1 MENKQFYYYDVY
13 GQKARSN
20 IFFPQLLPSGQSFDD
35 PDIEIVM
42 EDTDISSESEKELYV
57 DGRSYGKTENG
68 IWFVNQ
74 AGKFSIETK
83 DNVTRLYCA
92 RYCDIHESIIR
103 SFFLGNCIAIAL
115 TQRNFI
121 PLHGSSLIYKGKTIL
136 VCGGSG
142 AGKSTLTTEL
152 INRGAVL
159 MADDISAI
167 TLEDGISYTCSGFP
181 EQKLCRDAAI
191 NNGFDLDSLRYVNE
205 DSDKFSLDRNDIFFY
220 GRKKVDSLY
229 IIRKNSSEDMTG
241 FENGIKAREITG
253 VDKVNAVTDM
263 LFLKQLYSFLWG
275 FTPEEMMR
283 CVALAGQINVFELT
297 RKKDMDTIAYLV
309 RAIEESWNL

>member
-1 MENKQFYYYDVY
+1 M
-13 GQKARSN
+13 
-20 IFFPQLLPSGQSFDD
+20 
-35 PDIEIVM
+35 
-42 EDTDISSESEKELYV
+42 
-57 DGRSYGKTENG
+57 
-68 IWFVNQ
+68 
-74 AGKFSIETK
+74 
-83 DNVTRLYCA
+83 
-92 RYCDIHESIIR
+92 
-103 SFFLGNCIAIAL
+103 
-115 TQRNFI
+115 
-121 PLHGSSLIYKGKTIL
+121 
-136 VCGGSG
+136 
-142 AGKSTLTTEL
+142 TTEL

-253 VDKVNAVTDM
+253 ADKVNAVTDM

>member
-1 MENKQFYYYDVY
+1 MGNNTFYYYDVY

-20 IFFPQLLPSGQSFDD
+20 IFFPQLLPSQQAFDNA
-35 PDIEIVM
+35 DIEIVM
-42 EDTDISSESEKELYV
+42 EDTKIPSTSEKELYE
-57 DGRSYGKTENG
+57 DGHSFGKTDNG

-74 AGKFSIETK
+74 AGRFSIETK
-83 DNVTRLYCA
+83 GGVTKMLCA
-92 RYCDIHESIIR
+92 RYCDVHESIIR

-115 TQRNFI
+115 TQRKFV
-121 PLHGSSLIYKGKTIL
+121 PLHGSSLIYNDKTIL

-152 INRGAVL
+152 INMGAVL

-167 TLEDGISYTCSGFP
+167 KQKDGISYTWSGFP

-191 NNGFDLDSLRYVNE
+191 NNGFDLESLRYVNE

-220 GRKKVDSLY
+220 GCKKVDALY
-229 IIRKNSSEDMTG
+229 IVRKNSSEDMTG
-241 FENGIKAREITG
+241 FENGVRIREITG
-253 VDKVNAVTDM
+253 ADKVNAVTDM
-263 LFLKQLYSFLWG
+263 LFLKQLYGFLWG

-297 RKKDMDTIAYLV
+297 RKSGMDTIDQLV
-309 RAIEESWNL
+309 KAINGSWS